1 MKLNRYT
8 ALAMSV
14 FLAAAVMTGCGSKD
28 TQTAAQTP
36 AQSQA
41 AETPAAAETKE
52 EKAAETEKSAE
63 TENADKAQSSELKE
77 FDVVLDWYPNAVHS
91 FIYEAIE
98 HGYFAEE
105 GLKINVISPA
115 ESVDAMTFVAAD
127 KAQIGITY
135 PVDVITAVANEK
147 MPVVAIGALVQEE
160 LNCMASLAETDI
172 TEDMS
177 TLKGKKIGHSGPAVQ
192 VAAVKTIMANA
203 GLTENDAEIINVGF
217 DLVSSLTTKS
227 VDIVAGPFIN
237 DEIITMRNAGYDI
250 NVWRYQDYGVPSMY
264 GLVFAANKDAYAADP
279 ELYKGFLRACAKGF
293 EDMKADEE
301 HVIGLIMSEMNS
313 DDNPLD
319 ETQQRGSYE
328 TLMPLME
335 KDGQPFLSM
344 TEETWKNARE
354 WMLKYEII
362 SEACDVSEF
371 FIAPEL

>member
-1 MKLNRYT
+1 M
-8 ALAMSV
+8 
-14 FLAAAVMTGCGSKD
+14 
-28 TQTAAQTP
+28 
-36 AQSQA
+36 
-41 AETPAAAETKE
+41 
-52 EKAAETEKSAE
+52 
-63 TENADKAQSSELKE
+63 
-77 FDVVLDWYPNAVHS
+77 
-91 FIYEAIE
+91 
-98 HGYFAEE
+98 
-105 GLKINVISPA
+105 
-115 ESVDAMTFVAAD
+115 
-127 KAQIGITY
+127 
-135 PVDVITAVANEK
+135 
-147 MPVVAIGALVQEE
+147 
-160 LNCMASLAETDI
+160 
-172 TEDMS
+172 
-177 TLKGKKIGHSGPAVQ
+177 
-192 VAAVKTIMANA
+192 
-203 GLTENDAEIINVGF
+203 
-217 DLVSSLTTKS
+217 
-227 VDIVAGPFIN
+227 DIVAGPFIN

-344 TEETWKNARE
+344 TEETWKNAME